1 MERINNVEDVLR
13 ILETDYKI
21 LSVKDTV
28 KVRVLFEEVEVPLDL
43 WTQAIMLQSNIL
55 YERLTEEEHE
65 FVGSIIK
72 LVEAQEKYE
81 HPLVL

>member
-1 MERINNVEDVLR
+1 MEMIINLADALR

-43 WTQAIMLQSNIL
+43 WTQAVMING
-55 YERLTEEEHE
+55 LTGE
-65 FVGSIIK
+65 I
-72 LVEAQEKYE
+72 A
-81 HPLVL
+81 

>member
-1 MERINNVEDVLR
+1 MERINNLADVLT

-55 YERLTEEEHE
+55 YEPIKRAKERM
-65 FVGSIIK
+65 VGEI
-72 LVEAQEKYE
+72 A
-81 HPLVL
+81 

>member
-28 KVRVLFEEVEVPLDL
+28 KVRVLFEEVEIPLHL
-43 WTQAIMLQSNIL
+43 WIQAIMLQSSIL
-55 YERLTEEEHE
+55 YEPEMRARARM
-65 FVGSIIK
+65 VG
-72 LVEAQEKYE
+72 E
-81 HPLVL
+81 

>member
-1 MERINNVEDVLR
+1 MITNLADVLR

-43 WTQAIMLQSNIL
+43 WAQAIILQSSIL
-55 YERLTEEEHE
+55 YEPIMTAKERM
-65 FVGSIIK
+65 VG
-72 LVEAQEKYE
+72 E
-81 HPLVL
+81 

>member
-43 WTQAIMLQSNIL
+43 WTQAIMLHTTPL
-55 YERLTEEEHE
+55 YEQEMRVKARM
-65 FVGSIIK
+65 VG
-72 LVEAQEKYE
+72 E
-81 HPLVL
+81 

>member
-1 MERINNVEDVLR
+1 MNNQQKENINNLVDVLR

-43 WTQAIMLQSNIL
+43 WTQAIMING
-55 YERLTEEEHE
+55 LTRE
-65 FVGSIIK
+65 I
-72 LVEAQEKYE
+72 A
-81 HPLVL
+81 

>member
-1 MERINNVEDVLR
+1 MERINDLAEVLR

-43 WTQAIMLQSNIL
+43 WTQAIMLHTTPL
-55 YERLTEEEHE
+55 YE
-65 FVGSIIK
+65 
-72 LVEAQEKYE
+72 QEMRVQARMVDE
-81 HPLVL
+81 

>member
-1 MERINNVEDVLR
+1 MINNVEDVLR

-21 LSVKDTV
+21 LSVKDIV

-55 YERLTEEEHE
+55 YEPIKRAKERM
-65 FVGSIIK
+65 VGEI
-72 LVEAQEKYE
+72 A
-81 HPLVL
+81 

>member
-21 LSVKDTV
+21 LSVKDIV

-55 YERLTEEEHE
+55 YEPIKRAKERM
-65 FVGSIIK
+65 VG
-72 LVEAQEKYE
+72 E
-81 HPLVL
+81 

>member
-28 KVRVLFEEVEVPLDL
+28 KVRVLFEEVKVPLHL
-43 WTQAIMLQSNIL
+43 WTQAIMLQSSIL
-55 YERLTEEEHE
+55 YEPIKRAKERM
-65 FVGSIIK
+65 VG
-72 LVEAQEKYE
+72 E
-81 HPLVL
+81 

>member
-1 MERINNVEDVLR
+1 MKKITNLADVLR

-43 WTQAIMLQSNIL
+43 WTQAIMING
-55 YERLTEEEHE
+55 LTGE
-65 FVGSIIK
+65 
-72 LVEAQEKYE
+72 LA
-81 HPLVL
+81 

>member
-1 MERINNVEDVLR
+1 MERINNLVDVLT

-43 WTQAIMLQSNIL
+43 
-55 YERLTEEEHE
+55 
-65 FVGSIIK
+65 
-72 LVEAQEKYE
+72 
-81 HPLVL
+81 